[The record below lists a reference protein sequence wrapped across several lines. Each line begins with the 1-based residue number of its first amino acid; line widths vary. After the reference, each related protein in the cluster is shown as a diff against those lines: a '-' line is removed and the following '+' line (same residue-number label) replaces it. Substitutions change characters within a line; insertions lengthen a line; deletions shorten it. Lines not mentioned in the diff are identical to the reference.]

1 MAGAIVIAALCAQYT
16 TVLTMALPSQSS
28 NEISDTFPHGNDDSY
43 TRTRSDT
50 SFHLDALPL
59 SPVSN
64 STPSTPS
71 ALSASSISVH
81 NSVNPS
87 PQKKTA
93 LTHSA
98 GNVSSLTA
106 SSSNIP
112 MEITPAVAIY
122 GMQGT
127 LNRLTDIIERN
138 INIQSSTSPTVPS
151 SLRTQAI
158 TLLQTRNDNLLIS
171 EKTKLVCA
179 FTKDIELAE
188 VYVVLEDD
196 ELRQAWL
203 RNLLASDG
211 LPAGN

>member
-1 MAGAIVIAALCAQYT
+1 
-16 TVLTMALPSQSS
+16 
-28 NEISDTFPHGNDDSY
+28 
-43 TRTRSDT
+43 
-50 SFHLDALPL
+50 
-59 SPVSN
+59 
-64 STPSTPS
+64 
-71 ALSASSISVH
+71 
-81 NSVNPS
+81 
-87 PQKKTA
+87 
-93 LTHSA
+93 
-98 GNVSSLTA
+98 
-106 SSSNIP
+106 

-138 INIQSSTSPTVPS
+138 INIQSSTSPTVPP